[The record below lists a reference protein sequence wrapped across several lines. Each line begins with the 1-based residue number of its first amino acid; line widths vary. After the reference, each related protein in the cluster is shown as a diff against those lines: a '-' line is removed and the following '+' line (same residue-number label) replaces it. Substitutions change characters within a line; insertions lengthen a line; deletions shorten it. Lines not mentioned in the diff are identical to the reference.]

1 MKGRTRTEGGLEYSA
16 EQGAQDPA
24 KTHRRGRSGGL
35 ILCGGLSS
43 RMGFEKARLRFPGGG
58 LLERV
63 LGRMR
68 QVVSPVVLSLAPG
81 QLHPALP
88 ADVMA
93 VEDSAPG
100 QGPLQGLLEGFR
112 ALDGKCARVLVMA
125 VDMPFFTPHWMTRL
139 LDGLGGGEGHGE
151 SYRACMF
158 EFEGFV
164 NALTAAYEMAL
175 LPKLERLVKD
185 GLRRPIFLS
194 RDEPARII
202 PIAGEETAGEKT
214 AGEERTGGLKTA
226 GSGGHPLTDVDTP
239 QAYREA
245 LLREGVGSPGGAA
258 VTVEIELPG
267 PPPRQHGFVALHAD
281 TAGEA
286 LEFSLRL
293 YPECVGVGEIASP
306 DSQAGRG
313 GSMGNGASGLQ
324 IMRIGDD
331 GRSAPL
337 APEDRLGPG
346 DRLSLG
352 IDP

>member
-1 MKGRTRTEGGLEYSA
+1 MGRSRAMDGADEGADGGA
-16 EQGAQDPA
+16 EHGVENVPH
-24 KTHRRGRSGGL
+24 THRRERSGGL

-68 QVVSPVVLSLAPG
+68 EVVSPVVLSLAPG
-81 QLHPALP
+81 QVHPALP
-88 ADVMA
+88 PEVMSDVMA

-112 ALDGKCARVLVMA
+112 ALDGRCGRVLVMA
-125 VDMPFFTPHWMTRL
+125 VDMPFFTPPWMTRL
-139 LDGLGGGEGHGE
+139 LDGLGGSEGN
-151 SYRACMF
+151 RACMF
-158 EFEGFV
+158 EYEGFV

-175 LPKLERLVKD
+175 LPKLERLVD
-185 GLRRPIFLS
+185 QGLRRPIFLG

-202 PIAGEETAGEKT
+202 PIGEEEIAKDKKAAGKDPSS
-214 AGEERTGGLKTA
+214 

-245 LLREGVGSPGGAA
+245 LLHEGVGTQGGAA

-267 PPPRQHGFVALHAD
+267 RATGEQGFAALYAV

-293 YPECVGVGEIASP
+293 YPECAGVGEFASP
-306 DSQAGRG
+306 NSQAGRG
-313 GSMGNGASGLQ
+313 GILRIRGDGNKTA
-324 IMRIGDD
+324 
-331 GRSAPL
+331 L
-337 APEDRLGPG
+337 AQEARLEPG
-346 DRLSLG
+346 DRLLLG
-352 IDP
+352 FDP